1 MKQSITVDKM
11 HLDCVLEYRDRTILI
26 LWKLSTKELDIKRF
40 YLAWVENWRIP
51 FKLGLC
57 LAHLRRDM
65 QREYSKRWTVLFT
78 SHALGMS

>member
-1 MKQSITVDKM
+1 MKQSVTVNKM
-11 HLDCVLEYRDRTILI
+11 YLVRVLEYRDRTILI
-26 LWKLSTKELDIKRF
+26 LWKLSTRELEIKRF

-51 FKLGLC
+51 IELGLC

-78 SHALGMS
+78 CHALGMS